1 MDDTISWLR
10 DRPYY
15 EGQIVDQRTVPG
27 RDARTAD
34 CEIADRLAG
43 VLEDQSITDLYTH
56 QVDAIEAVRGGENVV
71 LATETASGKSLAY
84 TVPAFER
91 ALDRRA
97 TTLYVAPQVALIND
111 QTETLSEL
119 AQGLGFA
126 SGVSVAQYT
135 GRQSKSEKEA
145 IRERQPTVLLTTPD
159 MLHYGILPHA
169 HRLWDWFFQRLETVV
184 VDEVHGYR
192 GVFGSHVSLVM
203 RRLQRIAERFDA
215 GGDSSESNGRRG
227 DSATAGGPEWVC
239 CSATI
244 GNPVEHAA
252 AVTGQPEPSFALVDE
267 DASASGPRHWLLWN
281 PPEYEGD
288 GWGSG
293 RRKSNHV
300 ETKQLFVDLVE
311 RGLQTVVFAGS
322 RQTAERYAS
331 DSADE
336 LRSRGEHAL
345 ADSVGAY
352 QAALT
357 DDRRRELEQGL
368 QSGDLRGVWSTSAL
382 ELGVDVGGLDA
393 VLLDGYPGTRMRAFQ
408 QAGRAGRGTD
418 PALVALVGGEDQL
431 DQYVLRNP
439 DALFETGAEQAV
451 TNPEN
456 EQLLPNHVHAAA
468 CENWLSPD
476 DDRHFGETFPDV
488 VADLESAG
496 KLDRRQT
503 DQGMR
508 WLGNGSPH
516 HEMNLRT
523 VDDGEVKLVANGDVI
538 AKLSVED
545 ALRDAYPGAIY
556 HHQGRRYEVT
566 DLDLDAGVAELDRT
580 WADYFTRVLH
590 DKTITVEADLAE
602 RRLPTR
608 EDVPVRF
615 ASVTMRKQITGY
627 ERRDGSSGEVLGQ
640 RSLDLPE
647 TTLETKALYH
657 TVPSDIESEIRQG
670 AYGAESDSGGGSE
683 SGSGGGGGGQHGDAA
698 TDGGSEPGDF
708 PGSIHAAEHA
718 MISMFPFEYLC
729 DRGDI
734 GGLSTPRHPH
744 TGEPTIFIYDGYPGG
759 IGLTRAGYH
768 DIGPLMDTTLS
779 MLTSCDCAD
788 GCPACVQS
796 PHCGNANDPLDKHG
810 AIHLLDGL
818 VAQ

>member
-1 MDDTISWLR
+1 VDDTIAWLR

-15 EGQIVDQRTVPG
+15 EGQIADERTVPG
-27 RDARTAD
+27 RAPLTAD
-34 CEIADRLAG
+34 CDIDSRVAS
-43 VLEDQSITDLYTH
+43 VLDGEGITDCYAH
-56 QVDAIEAVRGGENVV
+56 QTASIDATRAGENVV

-97 TTLYVAPQVALIND
+97 TTLYIAPQVALIND

-119 AQGLGFA
+119 GQGLGFA

-192 GVFGSHVSLVM
+192 GIFGSHVALVM
-203 RRLQRIAERFDA
+203 RRVQRLAERFDS
-215 GGDSSESNGRRG
+215 D
-227 DSATAGGPEWVC
+227 PEWVC

-252 AVTGQPEPSFALVDE
+252 GVTGQPESSFALVDE
-267 DASASGPRHWLLWN
+267 DTSASGPRHWLLWN
-281 PPEYEGD
+281 PPEYDGGD

-293 RRKSNHV
+293 RRKSSHT
-300 ETKQLFVDLVE
+300 ETKRLFVDLVE
-311 RGLQTVVFAGS
+311 KGLQTVVFAGS

-336 LRSRGEHAL
+336 LRDRGRHDL

-357 DDRRRELEQGL
+357 DEKRRDLESRL

-418 PALVALVGGEDQL
+418 PALVVLVGGEDQL

-439 DALFETGAEQAV
+439 ETLFEKPAEKAV

-456 EQLLPNHVHAAA
+456 DQLLPDHVLAAA
-468 CENWLSPD
+468 GENWLSPG
-476 DDRHFGETFPDV
+476 DDRHFGATFPDV
-488 VADLESAG
+488 VSTLESAG
-496 KLDRRQT
+496 KLDRRTT
-503 DQGMR
+503 DEGVR
-508 WLGNGSPH
+508 WLSNGRPH
-516 HEMNLRT
+516 HDMSLRT
-523 VDDGEVKLVANGDVI
+523 VDDREVKLVAKGDVI
-538 AKLSVED
+538 AKLPFED
-545 ALRDAYPGAIY
+545 ALRDAHPGAIY

-566 DLDLDAGVAELDRT
+566 DLDLSTGVAELDRT
-580 WADYFTRVLH
+580 WADYYTRVLH
-590 DKTITVEADLAE
+590 DKTITVESDLQE
-602 RRLPTR
+602 RPLPTR

-627 ERRDGSSGEVLGQ
+627 ERRDSSSGEVLGQ
-640 RSLDLPE
+640 RPLDLPE
-647 TTLETKALYH
+647 TTLSTKALYY
-657 TVPSDIESEIRQG
+657 TVPRDLEREILAG
-670 AYGAESDSGGGSE
+670 EYGN
-683 SGSGGGGGGQHGDAA
+683 GD
-698 TDGGSEPGDF
+698 TEDF

-734 GGLSTPRHPH
+734 GGLSTPEHPH

-759 IGLTRAGYH
+759 IGLNRAAY
-768 DIGPLMDTTLS
+768 DDVAALMDTTLS
-779 MLTSCDCAD
+779 MLRSCDCAD

-818 VAQ
+818 TDPE

>member
-1 MDDTISWLR
+1 MDDTIAWLR
-10 DRPYY
+10 GRPYY
-15 EGQIVDQRTVPG
+15 EGQIVGERTVSG
-27 RDARTAD
+27 RAATTRECALDS
-34 CEIADRLAG
+34 RLADA
-43 VLEDQSITDLYTH
+43 LAEDDITELYAH
-56 QVDAIEAVRGGENVV
+56 QTDAIEAVRGGDNVV

-111 QTETLSEL
+111 QTESLSEL
-119 AQGLGFA
+119 AQRLGFA

-169 HRLWDWFFQRLETVV
+169 HRLWDWFFERLETVV
-184 VDEVHGYR
+184 IDEIHGYR
-192 GVFGSHVSLVM
+192 GIFGSHVSLVM
-203 RRLQRIAERFDA
+203 RRLQRLAERFDS
-215 GGDSSESNGRRG
+215 D
-227 DSATAGGPEWVC
+227 PEWVC

-252 AVTGQPEPSFALVDE
+252 TVTGRPEPSFALVDE
-267 DASASGPRHWLLWN
+267 DESASGPRHWLLWN
-281 PPEYEGD
+281 PPEYEGGD

-293 RRKSNHV
+293 RRKSSHV

-311 RGLQTVVFAGS
+311 RGLQTLVFAGS
-322 RQTAERYAS
+322 RQTAERYAG

-336 LRSRGEHAL
+336 LRKRGHHDL

-357 DDRRRELEQGL
+357 DEKRRDIERRL
-368 QSGDLRGVWSTSAL
+368 QSGELRGVWSTSAL

-393 VLLDGYPGTRMRAFQ
+393 VLLDGYPGTRMRTFQ

-418 PALVALVGGEDQL
+418 PALVVLLGGEDQL

-439 DALFETGAEQAV
+439 ERLFDKPAEQAV

-456 EQLLPNHVHAAA
+456 EQLLPDHVLAAA
-468 CENWLSPD
+468 GENWLSPD
-476 DDRHFGETFPDV
+476 DDRHFGATFPDV
-488 VADLESAG
+488 VADLEAAD
-496 KLDRRQT
+496 KLDRRNT
-503 DQGMR
+503 DEGIR
-508 WLGNGSPH
+508 WLSNGRPH
-516 HEMNLRT
+516 HEMSLRT
-523 VDDGEVKLVANGDVI
+523 VDDREVKLLAKGDVI
-538 AKLSVED
+538 ARLPFED
-545 ALRDAYPGAIY
+545 ALRDAHPGAIY

-566 DLDLDAGVAELDRT
+566 DLDLSAGVAQLDQT
-580 WADYFTRVLH
+580 WADYYTRVRH
-590 DKTITVEADLAE
+590 DKTITVEADLEE
-602 RRLPTR
+602 RSLPAR

-627 ERRDGSSGEVLGQ
+627 ERRDSSSGEVLGE
-640 RSLDLPE
+640 RPLDLPE
-647 TTLETKALYH
+647 TTLSTKALYY
-657 TVPSDIESEIRQG
+657 TVPEDLEAEIR
-670 AYGAESDSGGGSE
+670 AD
-683 SGSGGGGGGQHGDAA
+683 H
-698 TDGGSEPGDF
+698 DF
-708 PGSIHAAEHA
+708 PGAIHAAEHA
-718 MISMFPFEYLC
+718 MISMIPFEYLC
-729 DRGDI
+729 DRGDV

-759 IGLTRAGYH
+759 IGVVRAGYS
-768 DIGPLMDTTLS
+768 DVDSLMATTLS
-779 MLTSCDCAD
+779 MLRSCDCAD

-796 PHCGNANDPLDKHG
+796 PHCGNANDPLDKGG
-810 AIHLLDGL
+810 AIILLAGL
-818 VAQ
+818 TRDRSD

>member
-1 MDDTISWLR
+1 MDETIAWLR
-10 DRPYY
+10 GRPYY
-15 EGQIVDQRTVPG
+15 EGQIVDERTVPG
-27 RDARTAD
+27 RGATTAD
-34 CEIADRLAG
+34 CDLDSHLAG
-43 VLEDQSITDLYTH
+43 VLADEGITDLYAH
-56 QVDAIEAVRGGENVV
+56 QTAAIDAVRDGDNAV

-97 TTLYVAPQVALIND
+97 TTLYIAPQVALIND

-119 AQGLGFA
+119 AHGLGFA

-169 HRLWDWFFQRLETVV
+169 HRLWDWFFSRLETVV

-192 GVFGSHVSLVM
+192 GIFGSHVSLVL
-203 RRLQRIAERFDA
+203 RRLQRIAERFDS
-215 GGDSSESNGRRG
+215 D
-227 DSATAGGPEWVC
+227 PEWVC

-252 AVTGQPEPSFALVDE
+252 TVTGQPGDSFALVDE

-281 PPEYEGD
+281 PPEYETGE

-293 RRKSNHV
+293 RRKSSHV
-300 ETKQLFVDLVE
+300 ETKRLFVDLVE

-331 DSADE
+331 DAADE
-336 LRSRGEHAL
+336 LRSRGHHDL
-345 ADSVGAY
+345 ADGVGAY

-357 DDRRRELEQGL
+357 NEKRRELEERL

-393 VLLDGYPGTRMRAFQ
+393 VLIDGYPGTRMRAFQ

-431 DQYVLRNP
+431 DQYVLCNP
-439 DALFETGAEQAV
+439 ATLFEKPAEQAV

-456 EQLLPNHVHAAA
+456 DQLLPDHVLAAA
-468 CENWLSPD
+468 GENWLSAD
-476 DDRHFGETFPDV
+476 DDRHFGPTFPDV
-488 VADLESAG
+488 VADLESVD
-496 KLDRRQT
+496 KLDRRST
-503 DQGMR
+503 DSGIR
-508 WLGNGSPH
+508 WTSNGRPH
-516 HEMNLRT
+516 HDMSLRT
-523 VDDGEVKLVANGDVI
+523 VDDREVKLVAKGDVI
-538 AKLSVED
+538 ARLPFED
-545 ALRDAYPGAIY
+545 ALRDAHPGAIY

-566 DLDLDAGVAELDRT
+566 DLDLATGVAQLDRT
-580 WADYFTRVLH
+580 WADYYTRVLH
-590 DKTITVEADLAE
+590 DKTITVEADVQE
-602 RRLPTR
+602 RPLPTR

-627 ERRDGSSGEVLGQ
+627 ERRDGSSGEALGQ
-640 RSLDLPE
+640 RPLDLPE
-647 TTLETKALYH
+647 TSLATKAMYY
-657 TVPSDIESEIRQG
+657 TVPDDLRSEILAG
-670 AYGAESDSGGGSE
+670 EYGLADDADGGT
-683 SGSGGGGGGQHGDAA
+683 DAA
-698 TDGGSEPGDF
+698 ADGGTAAGDF
-708 PGSIHAAEHA
+708 PGAIHAAEHA
-718 MISMFPFEYLC
+718 MISMYPFEYLC

-734 GGLSTPRHPH
+734 GGLSTPLHPH
-744 TGEPTIFIYDGYPGG
+744 TNEPTIFIYDGYPGG
-759 IGLTRAGYH
+759 IGLNRAAY
-768 DIGPLMDTTLS
+768 DDVLALMETTLS
-779 MLTSCDCAD
+779 MLRSCDCAS

-796 PHCGNANDPLDKHG
+796 PHCGNANDPLDKPG
-810 AIHLLDGL
+810 AVHLLDGL
-818 VAQ
+818 TGE

>member
-1 MDDTISWLR
+1 MPSVDDTIAWLR
-10 DRPYY
+10 ERPYY
-15 EGQIVDQRTVPG
+15 EGQIVDQRTVPA
-27 RDARTAD
+27 RDARTGD
-34 CEIADRLAG
+34 CDVPGRLAG
-43 VLEDQSITDLYTH
+43 VLEDRGITDLYAH
-56 QVDAIEAVRGGENVV
+56 QADAIEAVREGRNVV

-119 AQGLGFA
+119 ARGLGFA

-169 HRLWDWFFQRLETVV
+169 HRLWDWFFGRLETVV

-203 RRLQRIAERFDA
+203 RRLQRVAERFDA
-215 GGDSSESNGRRG
+215 GSRG
-227 DSATAGGPEWVC
+227 AGSDGGTAGGPEWVC

-252 AVTGQPEPSFALVDE
+252 AVTGQAESSFALVDE

-293 RRKSNHV
+293 RRRSNHV
-300 ETKQLFVDLVE
+300 ETKRLFVDLVE

-336 LRSRGEHAL
+336 LRDRGEHDL

-357 DDRRRELEQGL
+357 DERRRELERGL

-456 EQLLPNHVHAAA
+456 EQLLPDHVHAAA
-468 CENWLSPD
+468 CENWLSPS
-476 DDRHFGETFPDV
+476 DDRHFGERFPDV
-488 VADLESAG
+488 VADLEAAG

-503 DQGMR
+503 DGGMR

-545 ALRDAYPGAIY
+545 ALRDAHPGAIY

-590 DKTITVEADLAE
+590 DKTITVEADLDE
-602 RRLPTR
+602 RRLPAR

-657 TVPSDIESEIRQG
+657 TVPPELEAGIRRG
-670 AYGAESDSGGGSE
+670 EYGPDSGRGDGGRR
-683 SGSGGGGGGQHGDAA
+683 SGDTAADGGDA
-698 TDGGSEPGDF
+698 GDF
-708 PGSIHAAEHA
+708 PGAIHAAEHA

-744 TGEPTIFIYDGYPGG
+744 TGEPTIFVYDGYPGG
-759 IGLTRAGYH
+759 IGLTRAGYG

-779 MLTSCDCAD
+779 MLRSCDCAD

-810 AIHLLDGL
+810 AIHLLGGL
-818 VAQ
+818 TDDPAG